1 MGNRGRLGLL
11 FDAETDLEID
21 ALSGAWLL
29 PPAASDTPEDED
41 ERRVQAVDIVIQY
54 VEWAD
59 RRSTKAPETA
69 FHVHIMLQGGHDASR
84 KTK

>member
-11 FDAETDLEID
+11 FDEATDLEID

-29 PPAASDTPEDED
+29 PPAASDTLEED
-41 ERRVQAVDIVIQY
+41 ERHAHAVDIVVQHIQ
-54 VEWAD
+54 WAD
-59 RRSTKAPETA
+59 RRSKKATSTR
-69 FHVHIMLQGGHDASR
+69 FHVQVRLKSHDASR